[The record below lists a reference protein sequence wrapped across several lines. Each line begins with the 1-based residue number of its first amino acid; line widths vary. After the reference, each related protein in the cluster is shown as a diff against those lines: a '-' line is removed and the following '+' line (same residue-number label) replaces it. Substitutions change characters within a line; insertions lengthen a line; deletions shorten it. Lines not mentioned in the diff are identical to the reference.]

1 MPTTS
6 PFSLPYPADSGAV
19 DVAGDIEAL
28 AEAVNTA
35 LGTAGGS
42 KAFTMMMGG

>member
-6 PFSLPYPADSGAV
+6 PFNLPYPADSGAV

-28 AEAVNTA
+28 AEAVDTA
-35 LGTAGGS
+35 LGSVGGS
-42 KAFTMMMGG
+42 KAFPMMMGG